1 MATAK
6 AETRAECP
14 LCVQPHIVSSESITR
29 NVAEDR
35 WSPTPLGERLYA
47 EWKQQKAIEAAQ
59 RDAAFTS
66 EYQLWSMWL
75 EQQTA

>member
-6 AETRAECP
+6 AEMRAECP
-14 LCVQPHIVSSESITR
+14 LCAQPHIVSAESVKR
-29 NVAEDR
+29 DVSEDR
-35 WSPTPLGERLYA
+35 WIPTTLGQRLYA

-59 RDAAFTS
+59 RDAQFTS

-75 EQQTA
+75 EQQSA

>member
-6 AETRAECP
+6 AEMRAECP
-14 LCVQPHIVSSESITR
+14 LCSNVHIVSVESITR

-59 RDAAFTS
+59 RDAQFTS

-75 EQQTA
+75 EQQPA